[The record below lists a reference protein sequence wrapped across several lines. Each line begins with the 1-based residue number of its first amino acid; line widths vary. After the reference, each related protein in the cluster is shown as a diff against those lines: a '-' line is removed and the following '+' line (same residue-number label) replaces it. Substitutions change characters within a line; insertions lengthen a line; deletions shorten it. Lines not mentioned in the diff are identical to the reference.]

1 MKVSELHE
9 CLERMKKIYP
19 FKDEDTS
26 INLERNPVKC
36 ELAVSINTYDE
47 DNDVEIN
54 MMATARY
61 WKLDGS
67 NS

>member
-9 CLERMKKIYP
+9 CLERMKKVYP
-19 FKDEDTS
+19 FKDEATS
-26 INLERNPVKC
+26 IDLEHNPVKSD
-36 ELAVSINTYDE
+36 LTVSINTYDE

-54 MMATARY
+54 MTATARY